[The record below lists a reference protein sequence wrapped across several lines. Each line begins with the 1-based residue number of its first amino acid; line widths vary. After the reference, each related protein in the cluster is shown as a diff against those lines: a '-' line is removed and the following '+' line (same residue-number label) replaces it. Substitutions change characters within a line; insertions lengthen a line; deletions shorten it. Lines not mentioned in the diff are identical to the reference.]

1 MTAVEQT
8 PESTVRAFFASW
20 GEDLDSLTAA
30 MSHHLADD
38 VVWEQTGLPTAHSLQ
53 EALALMDNARRSGV
67 AAMSVEI
74 RALAADG
81 NQVLTERIDRL
92 IKADGSVAAV
102 IPVMGVL
109 ELDDTLKVHRWREY
123 FDISILAATRPS

>member
-1 MTAVEQT
+1 MTTEQT
-8 PESTVRAFFASW
+8 PESTVRAFFADW

-30 MSHHLADD
+30 MSRYLAED
-38 VVWEQTGLPTAHSLQ
+38 VVWEQTGLPTANSLA

-109 ELDDTLKVHRWREY
+109 ELDETLHVRRWREY
-123 FDISILAATRPS
+123 FDISILAASRPS